1 MRAYVRG
8 LGLTGLGQRT
18 ETKGRLRPN
27 FAIRW
32 LVSSGL
38 LVPVFGLL
46 ALSSGCA
53 NYQLGTGSTPGFRTL
68 FIEPVRVEA
77 LLPQS
82 QVVVGTQL
90 RETFLRDGRVRL
102 VGSAEEADAVL
113 RLVLDRY
120 ERAVATV
127 RPDDTGLARRFDVEL
142 AGRATLTDRRT
153 GKAIFEN
160 RPLVARRGVF
170 ADSGLVPAEYQNL
183 PVLAQDL
190 ARQAQQAVLDT
201 W

>member
-1 MRAYVRG
+1 MLRSDSRVKA
-8 LGLTGLGQRT
+8 
-18 ETKGRLRPN
+18 RLRAML
-27 FAIRW
+27 FA
-32 LVSSGL
+32 V
-38 LVPVFGLL
+38 L
-46 ALSSGCA
+46 AMALPGCA
-53 NYQLGTGSTPGFRTL
+53 SYQLGTGSGPTFRTL

-77 LLPQS
+77 LVPQA
-82 QVVVGTQL
+82 QVAVGTQL

-102 VGSAEEADAVL
+102 AGSSDSADAVL
-113 RLVLDRY
+113 AIVLDRY

-142 AGRATLTDRRT
+142 IARATLTDRRT
-153 GKAIFEN
+153 GKVIFAN

-170 ADSGLVPAEYQNL
+170 TDSGLVPAEYQNL
-183 PVLAQDL
+183 PLLAQDL